1 MFVPA
6 SDNCNRI
13 HINIDT
19 GSTTTTRWYYNYL
32 HIVIVI
38 RHHTIINIDNG
49 SYARKWQIKSTQYT
63 FTLSLSLS
71 HFHFYIYVRKWQIK
85 TTQYT
90 CTLSHF
96 HYQLSHFLVHIRQ
109 EVADKDNPVHLRE
122 REGSE
127 TGLSSVPHSANR
139 FPLHLHSWMGN
150 TEKWPPG
157 TFASFGWDT
166 SSSAVASSQTHL
178 VNQQYDVCIRSSSSS
193 FFVDWD
199 IIVIII
205 PILYLSHLIWDHT
218 SPKAGCSRYWN
229 TAISPPTKF

>member
-90 CTLSHF
+90 CESEKAPRQDCLQYHTAQTGFLFIFILGWETQKNDHQEPSPRLVGTQAPPPWLQVKPTWSTNNTMSALGRLHHHSSLIGTL
-96 HYQLSHFLVHIRQ
+96 
-109 EVADKDNPVHLRE
+109 
-122 REGSE
+122 
-127 TGLSSVPHSANR
+127 
-139 FPLHLHSWMGN
+139 
-150 TEKWPPG
+150 
-157 TFASFGWDT
+157 
-166 SSSAVASSQTHL
+166 
-178 VNQQYDVCIRSSSSS
+178 
-193 FFVDWD
+193 
-199 IIVIII
+199 
-205 PILYLSHLIWDHT
+205 
-218 SPKAGCSRYWN
+218 
-229 TAISPPTKF
+229 

>member
-19 GSTTTTRWYYNYL
+19 GSTTTTRWYL
-32 HIVIVI
+32 ILILILILIII

-49 SYARKWQIKSTQYT
+49 SYARKWQIKTTQYT
-63 FTLSLSLS
+63 FTFSLP